1 MFFNNCEYT
10 GFRLNMAGG
19 AGWSITKKGFENVE
33 YTHKW
38 HIENFDF
45 AMEMEKGKIESSSF
59 CIPGV
64 PGEFKMMVCKKE
76 FKFGSGRS
84 CYLLK
89 MPTKI
94 IVDGKEFEIKHLFS
108 VFLKSTEKDTRA
120 AAKLEVTQEGK
131 DTFCG
136 KFGDSSAHKFLL
148 FSSLQNSVYQDSDFK
163 LLFEPEI
170 AFKYL
175 HAAGVSKDGFYGFYT
190 TGSTNLLT
198 LVARITIASKLTSL
212 GGTEEEGMGLGRL
225 LDFTPLL
232 SNSKHSDIVLNCGGS
247 RFLCHK
253 AVLALR

>member
-1 MFFNNCEYT
+1 
-10 GFRLNMAGG
+10 
-19 AGWSITKKGFENVE
+19 
-33 YTHKW
+33 
-38 HIENFDF
+38 
-45 AMEMEKGKIESSSF
+45 
-59 CIPGV
+59 
-64 PGEFKMMVCKKE
+64 MVWKNG

-84 CYLLK
+84 CFLK
-89 MPTKI
+89 MPAKI
-94 IVDGKEFEIKHLFS
+94 IVDGKELEIKHLFS

-131 DTFCG
+131 DTLCG
-136 KFGDSSAHKFLL
+136 KFGDSSAHKFLNPL
-148 FSSLQNSVYQDSDFK
+148 HVTLADFRASDFK
-163 LLFEPEI
+163 LQFDPEI
-170 AFKYL
+170 GFKYRDDG
-175 HAAGVSKDGFYGFYT
+175 ASKDGNGFYT

-198 LVARITIASKLTSL
+198 LVARITIASKMTSL

>member
-1 MFFNNCEYT
+1 
-10 GFRLNMAGG
+10 
-19 AGWSITKKGFENVE
+19 
-33 YTHKW
+33 
-38 HIENFDF
+38 
-45 AMEMEKGKIESSSF
+45 
-59 CIPGV
+59 
-64 PGEFKMMVCKKE
+64 
-76 FKFGSGRS
+76 
-84 CYLLK
+84 
-89 MPTKI
+89 MPAKI
-94 IVDGKEFEIKHLFS
+94 IVDGKELEIRHLFS

-136 KFGDSSAHKFLL
+136 KFGDSFAHKFLL

-163 LLFEPEI
+163 LLFYPEI

-175 HAAGVSKDGFYGFYT
+175 NAAGVSKDGVGFYT